1 MNDGK
6 KQEPKLDMLDP
17 ANDDGGPA
25 AVKQDDDAPEPKN
38 EPGHVGRVEPEND
51 VKPEELGDFDEID
64 DLDREAELEAQVSD
78 LTDRLLRAVADTEN
92 VRKRAERERDDARK
106 YAVTKFAEDI
116 LGVADNMARALDAVD
131 DELRENDAVKG
142 LIEGVDLTAKELASV
157 LDRHG
162 IKQIDPMGEKF
173 DHNLHQAMFE
183 VEDADAEPGTVV
195 QVLRTGY
202 TIGDRLLRPAM
213 VGVAKKPA

>member
-6 KQEPKLDMLDP
+6 KQEPKLNMFDP

-25 AVKQDDDAPEPKN
+25 AKPDDATRN
-38 EPGHVGRVEPEND
+38 EPDHNGRIEPEND
-51 VKPEELGDFDEID
+51 VQPEEPGEFDEFDDVD

-92 VRKRAERERDDARK
+92 LRKRAEREREDARK
-106 YAVTKFAEDI
+106 YAVTKFAEDM

-131 DELRENDAVKG
+131 DELRQNDAVKG
-142 LIEGVDLTAKELASV
+142 LVEGVDLTAKELATV